1 MAQKISGLRSKGTEN
16 FRKTISK
23 ILVNLSR
30 LSFFPEIFR
39 SFDISSQHDSSPVS
53 LALAVS
59 VASTKGKD
67 GGVAKPSMFPFFSSR
82 QTIWHFFDISG
93 NFAPSLGK
101 SNTELNDFTI
111 LMHTLRE

>member
-82 QTIWHFFDISG
+82 QTIWHFFDMFASTIQEISLL
-93 NFAPSLGK
+93 PWVSRRQSLM
-101 SNTELNDFTI
+101 I
-111 LMHTLRE
+111 LPF